1 MATKPK
7 NKAIAKASEPDAGQ
21 VKALKTLAL
30 RPTANAAAVIA
41 EYGKPFGEQDI
52 GALMESLSDATEKV
66 WDGDMKRCE
75 AMLLGQAHALQS
87 IFMSLS
93 RKAANQ
99 EYLKQF
105 EANLRL
111 ALKAQSQCVRTLEVL
126 GAIKNPPVVFAKQA
140 NIAHGPQQVNN
151 GTQPA
156 ATRTEKPETQQ
167 TQLLEQQHGER
178 LDFGAAATAGG
189 IDTAMAT
196 VGEVHRPQDG
206 SR

>member
-7 NKAIAKASEPDAGQ
+7 NKAIAKASEADDEYA
-21 VKALKTLAL
+21 KALKTLAL
-30 RPTANAAAVIA
+30 RPSANAAAVIE
-41 EYGKPFGEQDI
+41 EYGKPFGGQDI
-52 GALMESLSDATEKV
+52 GALMESLSETTEKV
-66 WDGDMKRCE
+66 WEGDMRRCE

-87 IFMSLS
+87 IFVSLS

-156 ATRTEKPETQQ
+156 ATRTEKPEIQQ

-206 SR
+206 SW